1 MNKVILMGRLT
12 RDPELRYTTS
22 AEPLAVTRFTLAVD
36 RPLSKNADQNV
47 DFINVSALGKR
58 AETIAN
64 YVKKGQMLSIVGRLQ
79 VRNYDDPKS
88 GEKRTFTEVLVE
100 EFHFTGSKSTG
111 QASENTFDPTPKAPR
126 TPNMPQVK
134 PSDVEGFLQLDED
147 DEDLPF

>member
-22 AEPLAVTRFTLAVD
+22 AEPLAVTRFSLAVD
-36 RPLSKNADQNV
+36 RPLSKNAEQNV
-47 DFINVSALGKR
+47 DFINAVAFGKR

-64 YVKKGQMLSIVGRLQ
+64 YVKKGQMFSIVGRLQ
-79 VRNYDDPKS
+79 VRTYDDPQS
-88 GEKRTFTEVLVE
+88 GQKRTMTEVLVE
-100 EFHFTGSKSTG
+100 EFHFTGNKSTG
-111 QASENTFDPTPKAPR
+111 QPSGETFEPTPKAPR
-126 TPNMPQVK
+126 TPSMPQVK